1 MKRKKNRFIEQYD
14 NKFLQIARDFVEVCP
29 KCKSIHISV
38 RKRKIPKYKC
48 QDCDNEF
55 DNPKAEIVDK
65 TQQQKNDFGRHYHNP
80 DE

>member
-1 MKRKKNRFIEQYD
+1 LRRKQNRFIEQYD

-48 QDCDNEF
+48 QECDNEF
-55 DNPKAEIVDK
+55 DNPKAEIVQK
-65 TQQQKNDFGRHYHNP
+65 TIKQQRDYGIQYSNP
-80 DE
+80 DR

>member
-1 MKRKKNRFIEQYD
+1 M
-14 NKFLQIARDFVEVCP
+14 ARDFVEVCP

-38 RKRKIPKYKC
+38 RKRKMPKYKC

-55 DNPKAEIVDK
+55 DNPKAEIVQK
-65 TQQQKNDFGRHYHNP
+65 TQQQRDDFGRHYHNP